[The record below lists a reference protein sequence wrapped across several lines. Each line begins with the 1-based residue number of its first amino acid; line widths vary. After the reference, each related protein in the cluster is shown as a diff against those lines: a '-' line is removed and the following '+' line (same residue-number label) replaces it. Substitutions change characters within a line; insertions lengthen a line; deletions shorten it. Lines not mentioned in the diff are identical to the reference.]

1 MPANGVTLKISLS
14 PRDHQYIK
22 HLLPHQL
29 KVWYS
34 QVNEVLIVFD
44 LHGYDTGMYTAI
56 IEDLKGFINELSLT
70 YPAINLV
77 TVDYSAPARKA
88 VSDAYFG
95 SNPVPLKTHR
105 YGPYYSYFY
114 GIYKARYDYILNTD
128 CDMFFGGHSPA
139 WVQQSI
145 TLMQSDQDVIACSP
159 HPGPP
164 RKDGKLMDQ
173 DGQTDNT
180 PLRKVV
186 FDSFSTRIFF
196 IDRRAFIM
204 HLCPLPVRIAG
215 FTTVLRALLR
225 GNPVYMLPEDVITDI
240 MREKGLKRVD
250 FMGAENGLW
259 SLHPPFRN
267 PQFFRDLPLLVF
279 NIENNTIPE
288 QQRGYYDIN
297 DSMINWED
305 ARNQIREASMKLK
318 ILKFLRLKA

>member
-1 MPANGVTLKISLS
+1 MPDNGVTLKISLS

-22 HLLPHQL
+22 QLLPHQL
-29 KVWYS
+29 KVWHS

-44 LHGYDTGMYTAI
+44 LHGYDTGIYTLI
-56 IEDLKGFINELSLT
+56 IHDLENFIKDLSLT

-77 TVDYSAPARKA
+77 TVDYSATARKV

-95 SNPVPLKTHR
+95 SRSVPLKTHR

-114 GIYKARYDYILNTD
+114 GIYKARYNYILNTD
-128 CDMFFGGHSPA
+128 CDMFFGGDNPE
-139 WVQQSI
+139 WVQQAI
-145 TLMQSDQDVIACSP
+145 ALMRSDQDVIACSP

-173 DGQTDNT
+173 EGQTDNS
-180 PLRKVV
+180 PLRKIV

-196 IDRRAFIM
+196 IDRQAFIKN
-204 HLCPLPVRIAG
+204 LCPIPVRVAG

-250 FMGAENGLW
+250 FMGAKNGLW

-267 PQFFRDLPLLVF
+267 PQFFRDLPLLVTH
-279 NIENNTIPE
+279 IENNTIPE
-288 QQRGYYDIN
+288 EQRGYYDIN

-305 ARNQIREASMKLK
+305 ARKQIREASMKLK